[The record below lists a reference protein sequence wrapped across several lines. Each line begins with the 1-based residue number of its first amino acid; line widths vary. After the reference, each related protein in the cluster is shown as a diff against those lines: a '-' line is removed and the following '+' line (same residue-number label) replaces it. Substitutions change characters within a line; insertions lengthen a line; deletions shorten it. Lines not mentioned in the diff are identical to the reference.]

1 VAGKIE
7 SIRTF
12 AEVNA
17 TAVNIVL
24 KEGWPGHAAGQF
36 AFVTFDPKEGTPPF
50 TLASAWDA
58 STRRVLFISKGLVD
72 YTNALPKTLAVGAD
86 ATVEGPYGRFTFDDG
101 QARQIWIGGG
111 VGITPF
117 IARMKQ
123 LAKTPGAKAIDL
135 IHSTKEVS
143 AEALELLKAGAADAG
158 VELHVLVD
166 AKGGFLTGE
175 RLRKL
180 VPHWKTASVWF

>member
-1 VAGKIE
+1 
-7 SIRTF
+7 
-12 AEVNA
+12 
-17 TAVNIVL
+17 
-24 KEGWPGHAAGQF
+24 
-36 AFVTFDPKEGTPPF
+36 
-50 TLASAWDA
+50 
-58 STRRVLFISKGLVD
+58 
-72 YTNALPKTLAVGAD
+72 LPQTLAVGAD
-86 ATVEGPYGRFTFDDG
+86 ATVEGPYGRFTFEDG

-143 AEALELLKAGAADAG
+143 PEALDLLKADAAQAG
-158 VELHVLVD
+158 IALHVLVD
-166 AKGGFLTGE
+166 GQDGFLTGE

-180 VPHWKTASVWF
+180 VPHWKAASVWFCGPAAFGQSLRGDLVANGLTTDRFHQELFNMR